1 MIGKNARRGALVLAL
16 SVLNGCAFAPPIR
29 TPSPT
34 APADAGAATQQQAP
48 PTPAPIRM
56 TAAAGPQATAPA
68 AAPVPAATPAITAS
82 ALPTAPAI
90 AASATALA
98 AAQPPDRQPPL
109 ATFFFYWYN
118 CPTAEC
124 DASRLLAVP
133 DGWQSPLDYDPDGR
147 DGLWYSSFN
156 YDWFEMELR
165 TIASTGITIVLP
177 VSWGDH
183 PHPWFRPDRIDVLVQ
198 ANSVLER
205 PLQIGLFLD
214 TTAQQGLYAFERSG
228 SYSYGDGAALLPLSD
243 PLSGWYFYER
253 HIRGYFR
260 RVPREMWATVNGRPL
275 IVTYSAGCCADLQL
289 SGELWA
295 AVKRAFAADFGVEPW
310 LILET
315 SWTSADAQAGA
326 GLPRAVDVA
335 DGLYRWGSAL
345 HGLQSDELRG
355 YRVSSVGPGFDN
367 SGVVG
372 PAAARIQPRDTAPDG
387 SRGTAAF
394 LRAGLAAIP
403 PDSDLVLIETWNEWP
418 ENSAVAP
425 AAYRDAAGN
434 PADAE
439 LYLDVIRAW
448 RRSLP

>member
-1 MIGKNARRGALVLAL
+1 MAGKNARLGALVLAL
-16 SVLNGCAFAPPIR
+16 SVLNGCAVAPPIR
-29 TPSPT
+29 TPSVT
-34 APADAGAATQQQAP
+34 APATAGAATSRP
-48 PTPAPIRM
+48 STPTPAAALSSTTP
-56 TAAAGPQATAPA
+56 TPVAPAAGAATAPA
-68 AAPVPAATPAITAS
+68 PLGTAGPPSVPAA
-82 ALPTAPAI
+82 

-118 CPTAEC
+118 CPSDEC
-124 DASRLLAVP
+124 DAARLQAVP
-133 DGWQSPLDYDPDGR
+133 DGWLTPLDYDPDVR
-147 DGLWYSSFN
+147 DGQWYSSFN
-156 YDWFEMELR
+156 YDWFEQELR
-165 TIASTGITIVLP
+165 TIASTGISIVLP
-177 VSWGDH
+177 VSWGEH

-214 TTAQQGLYAFERSG
+214 TTAQQGLYAYERNG
-228 SYSYGDGAALLPLSD
+228 RYEYGDGAALLPLSD

-253 HIRGYFR
+253 HIRDFFS
-260 RVPREMWATVNGRPL
+260 RVPRAMWATVDGRPL

-310 LILET
+310 LILES
-315 SWTSADAQAGA
+315 SWTTADAQAGD
-326 GLPRAVDVA
+326 GRARAAEVA
-335 DGLYRWGSAL
+335 DGIYRWGSAL
-345 HGLQSDELRG
+345 NGLQSDELRG

-367 SGVVG
+367 RGVAAA
-372 PAAARIQPRDTAPDG
+372 AAARVQPRDSAPDG
-387 SRGTAAF
+387 SRGSAAF

-403 PDSDLVLIETWNEWP
+403 ADSDLVLIETWNEWP

-425 AAYRDAAGN
+425 AAYRAADGS
-434 PADAE
+434 PADPE
-439 LYLDVIRAW
+439 IYLDVIRAW